1 MEEEIIKVI
10 TNHDF
15 LSRTIKLVNE
25 YDGKWD
31 ATMFMNACVGLL
43 FIATEKYSDKIGSL
57 DTTEFFKDL
66 IDTTNINI
74 CRKYNRSKRI
84 YKEEEKNL
92 LNVSRHIRNSIAHC
106 NFEMTKGNKNIVSS
120 IKFQDFYERVTPKSR
135 KDKKTFEF
143 EISMSDFRKLIMKL
157 ATTISEL
164 DKA

>member
-43 FIATEKYSDKIGSL
+43 FIATEKYSKEIESL
-57 DTTEFFKDL
+57 GTKDFFTDL
-66 IDTTNINI
+66 IDTTKINI
-74 CRKYNRSKRI
+74 CRKYIKSKRN

-106 NFEMTKGNKNIVSS
+106 NFEMTKGNRNTVSS

-135 KDKKTFEF
+135 KDKRTFEF
-143 EISMSDFRKLIMKL
+143 EISMSNFRKLIMKL

-164 DKA
+164 DKV